1 MKAELNIDTQELV
14 REISQEV
21 VKAIRPMLSGKAED
35 NTILDVD
42 GLAEYLSVKPSWIY
56 QQTHINAIPHHKLGS
71 QLRFRK
77 LDIDKWL
84 ESQKVPATSTL
95 PDNFLRRIK

>member
-1 MKAELNIDTQELV
+1 MPSMKKDTMKKLFQ
-14 REISQEV
+14 ITQQV

-42 GLAEYLSVKPSWIY
+42 GLAKYLSVTRNWIY

-77 LDIDKWL
+77 RDIDKWL
-84 ESQKVPATSTL
+84 DAQKVPSTST
-95 PDNFLRRIK
+95 PPENFLRRIK